1 MSFAQHFAKLR
12 RKSGKSKYA
21 IAQYTGIDQAYLSR
35 LESGEKA
42 KPSREIVLAIAL
54 ALTSETNGLSIYDID
69 ELLMSAEYAPIRKRG
84 L

>member
-1 MSFAQHFAKLR
+1 MSFAQHFTKLR

-42 KPSREIVLAIAL
+42 HPSREIVLTIAFAL
-54 ALTSETNGLSIYDID
+54 ASESDTLSISDID
-69 ELLMSAEYAPIRKRG
+69 DLLMSAEYAPLRKRG